1 VADERLVPPDP
12 PSIGRA
18 LREAASDFYFNSWRL
33 VPANL
38 VWSALLIVVILGTT
52 IWLPAVLLSAL
63 LALPVAGMHR
73 MAALLHRG
81 DPAGFGDFVNGMR
94 KFFGPALLVG
104 SLGVLLAVVF
114 SANVYLGLEIGG
126 VLGWSFSAFALY
138 GDIGLAMFLV
148 AAWPILVDP
157 FREDLPVRSR
167 LRLAALVIL
176 ARPGRMFAVTLL
188 IVALLL
194 ISTALFAA
202 LLTVSVAF
210 VSLVATRYVLPA
222 ADRLEGRETKRVVG

>member
-1 VADERLVPPDP
+1 MADDRLVPPDP

-167 LRLAALVIL
+167 LRLAALVNL

>member
-1 VADERLVPPDP
+1 MADERLVPPDP

-167 LRLAALVIL
+167 LRLAALVNL